1 MFDKMIFLA
10 TLSRSQVCKVV
21 KDLHMIP
28 CSKGNKSYWSS
39 SSYAKIDGRHAT
51 IDSAGH
57 LKLSCSIHKLYEQA
71 MTGRLD
77 NSKECRMSD
86 ALAVIGALFD
96 SAGGLDIPLEKV
108 KVRYME
114 IGLSFVMAHDPLDYI
129 RQMISVG
136 EDKEREMF
144 IDYHY
149 ERDRMK
155 ITAKTR
161 NVRKCLKVYDKTFEA
176 ADKDRTV
183 EKNTLRVETQYR
195 RMDMPLT
202 ELVQPEMLDKF
213 LYQFY
218 QDWSNVT
225 WVRGI
230 TAVKGMK
237 ASQMAKASELMA
249 IGVDEYLERHRSE
262 WKSGAL
268 SDKAWRTYRE
278 FAANWSSMQPMFRSE
293 RGPLEAEY
301 DDKFQINY
309 VYARE

>member
-1 MFDKMIFLA
+1 MFDKMIFTA
-10 TLSRSQVCKVV
+10 TLSRNQVRKVV
-21 KDLHMIP
+21 KDLHLIP
-28 CSKGNKSYWSS
+28 CSKGDKTYWSS
-39 SSYAKIDGRHAT
+39 SSYAMLDGRHAV

-71 MTGRLD
+71 MTGALD
-77 NSKECRMSD
+77 NSRECRMSD
-86 ALAVIGALFD
+86 ALSVISALFD
-96 SAGGLDIPLEKV
+96 AEGGLDIPLEKV

-136 EDKEREMF
+136 EDKAREMF

-161 NVRKCLKVYDKTFEA
+161 NVRKSLKVYDKTFEA

-183 EKNTLRVETQYR
+183 EDNTLRVETQYR
-195 RMDMPLT
+195 RMNMRLD
-202 ELVQPEMLDKF
+202 ELVMPETLDKF

-218 QDWSNVT
+218 QDWSSVT
-225 WVRGI
+225 WVRDI
-230 TAVKGMK
+230 TAIKGVK
-237 ASQMAKASELMA
+237 ASQLAKASELMSVGEEA
-249 IGVDEYLERHRSE
+249 YLERHRRE
-262 WKSGAL
+262 WKAGSL

-278 FAANWSSMQPMFRSE
+278 FAANWSSLRSMFRSE

-301 DDKFQINY
+301 DNKFQINY

>member
-77 NSKECRMSD
+77 NSKECRMSA

-262 WKSGAL
+262 WKAGAL

-278 FAANWSSMQPMFRSE
+278 FAANWSSMQSMFRSE

>member
-10 TLSRSQVCKVV
+10 TLSRSQVFKVV

-86 ALAVIGALFD
+86 ALAVIGALLD
-96 SAGGLDIPLEKV
+96 SDGGLDIPLEKV

-262 WKSGAL
+262 WKAGAL

>member
-57 LKLSCSIHKLYEQA
+57 LKLSCSIHKLFEQA

-96 SAGGLDIPLEKV
+96 SSGGLDIPLEKV

-262 WKSGAL
+262 WKAGAL

>member
-10 TLSRSQVCKVV
+10 TLSRSQVFKVV

-86 ALAVIGALFD
+86 ALAVIGALLD
-96 SAGGLDIPLEKV
+96 SDGGLDIPLEKV

-262 WKSGAL
+262 WKAGAL

-278 FAANWSSMQPMFRSE
+278 FAANWSSMQSMFRSE